1 MKITEITVELVQSD
15 CGRKWTHVHVH
26 TDEGLSGIGE
36 ATYSHKETVVAAMVA
51 DLKQHVI
58 GRDPF
63 DIESIYLDLYAGGAT
78 GYRTGGVMFT
88 SAISG
93 IDQALWDL
101 KGKGPSTPRAA
112 RSWAAL
118 AAPRYRS
125 TPISAAGTSRLW

>member
-1 MKITEITVELVQSD
+1 MKITDITVQLVQSD

-36 ATYSHKETVVAAMVA
+36 ATYSRKETVVAAMVA
-51 DLKQHVI
+51 DLKKHVI

-63 DIESIYLDLYAGGAT
+63 EIEGIYLDLYAGAST

-93 IDQALWDL
+93 IDQAL
-101 KGKGPSTPRAA
+101 
-112 RSWAAL
+112 
-118 AAPRYRS
+118 
-125 TPISAAGTSRLW
+125 